1 LISAAFVKSY
11 LSALLHLS
19 KASKLFASGKKIRW
33 KIEGVEY
40 CLYADDETVFPDELK
55 PLK

>member
-55 PLK
+55 PL